1 MASQLNSLMHKG
13 GINMNNISK
22 SAFAGLVATVPM
34 TIYMTS
40 LFKQLPAKEKSPL
53 PPRKIA
59 MKIAEEVDV
68 KDKLSEKQKYALTM
82 TGHYSYGAFAS
93 SLFFPL
99 IKKFSVPK
107 YVGGIC
113 YGLGVWAAGYLGWL
127 PLTGLHKSA
136 TKMSFRRNALM
147 ITAHVVWGL
156 SIEIMYN
163 LMERRKSFNTF
174 A

>member
-1 MASQLNSLMHKG
+1 
-13 GINMNNISK
+13 MNTISK
-22 SAFAGLVATVPM
+22 SSIAGLAATVPM
-34 TIYMTS
+34 TIFMS
-40 LFKQLPAKEKSPL
+40 SFFKKLPETEKSPL

-59 MKIAEEVDV
+59 MKIAEEADV

-99 IKKFSVPK
+99 LKKISVPK

-113 YGLGVWAAGYLGWL
+113 YGLGIWAAGYLGWL

-136 TKMSFRRNALM
+136 TKMSLRRNALM
-147 ITAHVVWGL
+147 ISAHVVWGL
-156 SIEIMYN
+156 SLELIYN
-163 LMERRKSFNTF
+163 LTERRKKFNSY